1 MNMTREFEPLE
12 QDAIVYVKERDT
24 LISGYTTFEVSE
36 LVAAMQTQIGQSE
49 NWFEGIEC
57 EILSPNRG
65 LHKGK
70 VRIALEFCG
79 EELLPEQ
86 EDDYQ
91 PTPNLSEDLLNEVWQ
106 LLLNSIE

>member
-1 MNMTREFEPLE
+1 MNREFEPLE
-12 QDAIVYVKERDT
+12 QNAIVYIKESDT

-36 LVAAMQTQIGQSE
+36 LVEAMQNQIGQSE
-49 NWFEGIEC
+49 NWFKGIEC

-79 EELLPEQ
+79 EELELLEQ
-86 EDDYQ
+86 DDHQ

-106 LLLNSIE
+106 LLLNSVE

>member
-1 MNMTREFEPLE
+1 MNREFEPLE
-12 QDAIVYVKERDT
+12 QNAIVYIKESNT

-36 LVAAMQTQIGQSE
+36 LVEAMQNQIGQSE
-49 NWFEGIEC
+49 NWFKGIEC

-79 EELLPEQ
+79 EELELLEQ
-86 EDDYQ
+86 DDHQ

-106 LLLNSIE
+106 LLLNSVE

>member
-1 MNMTREFEPLE
+1 MNREFEPLE
-12 QDAIVYVKERDT
+12 QNAIVYINESDT

-36 LVAAMQTQIGQSE
+36 LVEAMQNQIGQSE
-49 NWFEGIEC
+49 NWFKGIEC

-79 EELLPEQ
+79 EELELLEQ
-86 EDDYQ
+86 DDHQ

-106 LLLNSIE
+106 LLLNSVE

>member
-1 MNMTREFEPLE
+1 MNREFEPLE
-12 QDAIVYVKERDT
+12 QNAIVYVKESDT

-36 LVAAMQTQIGQSE
+36 LVEAMQNQIGQSE

-65 LHKGK
+65 LYRGK

-79 EELLPEQ
+79 EELELPEQ

-91 PTPNLSEDLLNEVWQ
+91 PTPVLSEDLLNEVWQ
-106 LLLNSIE
+106 LLLNSID

>member
-1 MNMTREFEPLE
+1 MNREFEPLE
-12 QDAIVYVKERDT
+12 QNAIVYINESDT

-36 LVAAMQTQIGQSE
+36 LVEAMQNQIGQSE
-49 NWFEGIEC
+49 NWFKGIEC

-79 EELLPEQ
+79 EELELLEQ
-86 EDDYQ
+86 DDHQ

-106 LLLNSIE
+106 LLFNSVE

>member
-1 MNMTREFEPLE
+1 MNREFEPLE
-12 QDAIVYVKERDT
+12 QNAIVYVKESDT

-36 LVAAMQTQIGQSE
+36 LVEAMQNQIGQNE
-49 NWFEGIEC
+49 NWFKGIEC

-79 EELLPEQ
+79 EELLPE